1 MPRLEAAPMP
11 VAGERKEE
19 LQLGVKLSH
28 WLVWAA
34 IFSHQLHRPTGI
46 IDPLL
51 SKRQETILNFKNFLY
66 RPQGLC
72 SGPKTQTRWKS
83 VSPTD

>member
-1 MPRLEAAPMP
+1 MP
-11 VAGERKEE
+11 VAGERKDDDK

-51 SKRQETILNFKNFLY
+51 SKQPEKILKIFGKQMSN
-66 RPQGLC
+66 
-72 SGPKTQTRWKS
+72 
-83 VSPTD
+83 